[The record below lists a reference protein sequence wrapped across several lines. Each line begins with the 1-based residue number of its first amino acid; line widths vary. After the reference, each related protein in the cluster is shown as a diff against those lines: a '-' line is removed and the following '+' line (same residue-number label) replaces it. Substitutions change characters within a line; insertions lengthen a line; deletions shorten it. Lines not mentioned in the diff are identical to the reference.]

1 MMTDFTPYAGL
12 LKTEKWLSKLD
23 FIYRLKFNCDCSQ
36 EKHRKFLQSIYRM
49 QFSQVKK
56 DNFGRIC
63 LQ

>member
-1 MMTDFTPYAGL
+1 MNNDFTHYSGL

-36 EKHRKFLQSIYRM
+36 ERHRKFLQSLYSM

-56 DNFGRIC
+56 DQNGKIFI
-63 LQ
+63 Q